1 MLSRLSVDTLTEL
14 HHPLG
19 GDTPLESRHHIR
31 SEQHPEILARW
42 IRDPKVIEGPAAP
55 RCAPGFAYASAD
67 FMPVRDDSGALRFH
81 LLELN
86 GSGTRGISNLPTSL
100 QETLYS
106 GVAEA
111 AGDIEADPPLL
122 LFPFRAGSPSGL
134 RYERALL
141 AQALAA
147 GLEQR
152 HGRARLVWE
161 PSRGSLP
168 PGPTVAVGS
177 SDDLRRALRARDR
190 RMWLDERP
198 VDAAFHDLFVQ
209 HLLDRFDGAVDSEC
223 LLPINPFFRVSANK
237 ATTYPLFDAFLDAPR
252 EATEGEDGAGTRD
265 LLARTG
271 FETAGSRD
279 ELLAILRRRV
289 NDGIHTVIKPKAAG
303 VARGIAFFLAPLTDD
318 VLVERVDASI
328 ASVAFMTPERQ
339 PPRRAFP
346 YAVCDLL
353 DGATVPDP
361 EHPLFGH
368 RFELRIV
375 LYRQDGLVRAFPS
388 IAKVSGERYQRA
400 AVEDGMLLNTVAL
413 SSSQAPG
420 RPTEHALPLANAS
433 TLRALGVEVAEV
445 ERLCAHAVAFV
456 DFIGRRGT

>member
-1 MLSRLSVDTLTEL
+1 
-14 HHPLG
+14 
-19 GDTPLESRHHIR
+19 
-31 SEQHPEILARW
+31 
-42 IRDPKVIEGPAAP
+42 
-55 RCAPGFAYASAD
+55 
-67 FMPVRDDSGALRFH
+67 MPVRDESGALRFH
-81 LLELN
+81 LLEIN
-86 GSGTRGISNLPTSL
+86 GCGTRGISNLPTTL
-100 QETLYS
+100 QETLYA

-111 AGDIEADPPLL
+111 AGDIDAEQPLL

-152 HGRARLVWE
+152 HGRSRLVWE
-161 PSRGSLP
+161 ASRRSMP
-168 PGPTVAVGS
+168 RGPTVAVGS
-177 SDDLRRALRARDR
+177 SDDFRRALCARDR
-190 RMWLDERP
+190 RMWLGERP
-198 VDAAFHDLFVQ
+198 VDAAFHDVFVQ
-209 HLLDRFDGAVDSEC
+209 HLLDRFDGAVGSES
-223 LLPINPFFRVSANK
+223 LLPMNPFFRASANK
-237 ATTYPLFDAFLDAPR
+237 ATTYPLFDAFLDAS
-252 EATEGEDGAGTRD
+252 GRD
-265 LLARTG
+265 TLARTG

-279 ELLAILRRRV
+279 ELIAIVRRRA
-289 NDGIHTVIKPKAAG
+289 NAGTHTVIKPKAAG
-303 VARGIAFFLAPLTDD
+303 VARGVAFFLAPLTDD
-318 VLVERVDASI
+318 VLVARVDASI
-328 ASVAFMTPERQ
+328 ASVAFMTPEGQ

-368 RFELRIV
+368 RFEMRIL

-413 SSSQAPG
+413 SSSHAPG

-433 TLRALGVEVAEV
+433 TLRALGVEVGEV

-456 DFIGRRGT
+456 DFIGRRGAPVESASFDGRQD